1 MKSLRLGVCTLTYD
15 AETARIDT
23 AVGEREWVEGKRGLR
38 LGLPLLV
45 AEAGGEGA
53 AGELGVT
60 RAAQAEIVVQ
70 TDAER
75 RRGAEV
81 G

>member
-1 MKSLRLGVCTLTYD
+1 MCTLTYE
-15 AETARIDT
+15 AETARMEASI
-23 AVGEREWVEGKRGLR
+23 GEREWVEGNRGLR

-53 AGELGVT
+53 AGEPGVT
-60 RAAQAEIVVQ
+60 RAAQAEMVVQ
-70 TDAER
+70 TDTER